1 MGLLTGLLTLPL
13 APVRAPFRGLTWATD
28 RLRSEA
34 YRQMFSPEAA
44 RRRLADALRDL
55 EEGRITEQEYDEV
68 EASVLPLMRAPRPGQ
83 ED

>member
-13 APVRAPFRGLTWATD
+13 APVRAPFRSVTWATD

-44 RRRLADALRDL
+44 RRRLSDALRDL
-55 EEGRITEQEYDEV
+55 EEGRITEQEYDAI
-68 EASVLPLMRAPRPGQ
+68 EASVLPLMQASRSGR
-83 ED
+83 EV